1 MSTRLNSGKKSQP
14 QRSSDD
20 DRRDAAI
27 QELRRGTHLA
37 DLLRKQVELIPEPGR
52 RDAAVANVGEISMA
66 MASSL
71 NILQSE
77 MEHYSSSP
85 EVGAVAMAAPAAYSS
100 DGGGTGER
108 NGAVAG
114 RARRVRHRRRRHG
127 AELPIIKEI
136 LTEAPENDRFH
147 WRKYGEKTILNAQY
161 PRLYYKCGYSDD
173 HKCPAKKYVQQQ
185 SNSGPPLFMVTLTKE
200 HTCETL
206 FRDEPS
212 SSSSSASQ
220 VLDFAK
226 ASLSPPV
233 MAAVPG
239 LKKEE
244 EDDRSMSL
252 SMHGY
257 SYDEYLSSSLP
268 TMSPDGDQVNF
279 SPGPGW

>member
-1 MSTRLNSGKKSQP
+1 MSTRLNSSAKKSEP
-14 QRSSDD
+14 PSSSDD
-20 DRRDAAI
+20 RREAAI
-27 QELRRGTHLA
+27 QELRRGTKLA
-37 DLLRKQVELIPEPGR
+37 DLLRKQVELIPEPSR

-77 MEHYSSSP
+77 MMEHPSSP
-85 EVGAVAMAAPAAYSS
+85 EAEAVAMAAPTAYS
-100 DGGGTGER
+100 DGGTGER
-108 NGAVAG
+108 NGAVA
-114 RARRVRHRRRRHG
+114 RTRRVRHRRGRHG
-127 AELPIIKEI
+127 AELPIKEI

-185 SNSGPPLFMVTLTKE
+185 SNSGPPLFMVTLINE

-220 VLDFAK
+220 VLDFTK

-233 MAAVPG
+233 MAAAPG

-244 EDDRSMSL
+244 EDSISMSV
-252 SMHGY
+252 SMHSY
-257 SYDEYLSSSLP
+257 SYDDYLSSSLP
-268 TMSPDGDQVNF
+268 AMSPDGDQVTF